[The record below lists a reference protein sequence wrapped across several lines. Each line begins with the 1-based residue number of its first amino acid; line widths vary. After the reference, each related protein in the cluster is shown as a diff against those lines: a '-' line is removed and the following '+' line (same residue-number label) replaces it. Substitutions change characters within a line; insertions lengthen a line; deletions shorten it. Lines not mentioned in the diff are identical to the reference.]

1 METVLATLKAAA
13 EPTRLRLLVLC
24 ARGELNVTELTRVL
38 GQSQPR
44 VSRHLKTLCDAGLL
58 SRHREGTNA
67 FFRVADEGAAAA
79 LARVL
84 VDAIPSDDPV
94 ALLDLS
100 RLDAI
105 KRARA
110 DAAAAYFRENASRW
124 DQLRSMRVP
133 EREVEAA
140 ILEILPDS
148 GLGDLLDIG
157 TGTGRILELLRSR
170 LSRGFGVDQS
180 REMLALAR
188 SRLEAAGARECQVR
202 QGDMYALPF
211 PDASFD
217 TAVVHQVLHY
227 AENPDRVIAEAAR
240 CLRAGGRILIVD
252 FAPHD
257 LESLTREHA
266 HLRSGFAE
274 AEVWEMCRKAGLRPE
289 RALRLPGEPLTV
301 TLWTATLGDGNDNT
315 GVSS

>member
-1 METVLATLKAAA
+1 MDKLLATLKAAA

-24 ARGELNVTELTRVL
+24 ALGELNVTELTQIL

-67 FFRVADEGAAAA
+67 FFRVADEGPAAA

-84 VDAIPSDDPV
+84 VEAVPSENPV
-94 ALLDLS
+94 TTLDLS

-105 KRARA
+105 KRVRA
-110 DAAAAYFRENASRW
+110 DAAAVYFRDNASRW
-124 DQLRSMRVP
+124 DQLRSMHVP

-148 GLGDLLDIG
+148 GLGDLLDVG
-157 TGTGRILELLRSR
+157 TGTGRILELA
-170 LSRGFGVDQS
+170 RGRVTRGVGIDQS
-180 REMLALAR
+180 REMLAVAR
-188 SRLEAAGARECQVR
+188 ARLEAAGARECQVR
-202 QGDMYALPF
+202 QGDMYALPLV
-211 PDASFD
+211 DATFD

-227 AENPDRVIAEAAR
+227 AENPAAVVGEAAR
-240 CLRAGGRILIVD
+240 CLRPGGRILIVD

-257 LESLTREHA
+257 LESLTVEHA

-274 AEVWEMCRKAGLRPE
+274 AEVWEMCRRAGLRPE
-289 RALRLPGEPLTV
+289 RARHLPGDPLTV
-301 TLWTATLGDGNDNT
+301 TLWTAIRSPENENT
-315 GVSS
+315 GVPS

>member
-24 ARGELNVTELTRVL
+24 ARGELNVTELTQIL

-44 VSRHLKTLCDAGLL
+44 VSRHLRTLCDAGLL
-58 SRHREGTNA
+58 NRHREGTNA
-67 FFRVADEGAAAA
+67 FFRVADEGPSAA

-84 VDAIPSDDPV
+84 VDAVPPDNPITV
-94 ALLDLS
+94 LDIQ
-100 RLDAI
+100 RLGSI

-110 DAAAAYFRENASRW
+110 EAAQVYFRNNASRW
-124 DQLRSMRVP
+124 DQLRAMHVP

-148 GLGDLLDIG
+148 GLGELLDVG
-157 TGTGRILELLRSR
+157 TGTGRVLELLSTRAV
-170 LSRGFGVDQS
+170 RGVGIDES
-180 REMLALAR
+180 REMLAIAR
-188 SRLEAAGARECQVR
+188 ARLEAAGIREFLVR

-211 PDASFD
+211 SDAGFD
-217 TAVVHQVLHY
+217 TAVIHQVLHY
-227 AENPDRVIAEAAR
+227 AETPGAVVGEAAR
-240 CLRAGGRILIVD
+240 CLKPGGRVLIVD

-257 LESLTREHA
+257 LESLTLEHA

-274 AEVWEMCRKAGLRPE
+274 AEVWEMCRAAGLVPE
-289 RALRLPGEPLTV
+289 RVRHLPGRPLTV
-301 TLWTATLGDGNDNT
+301 TLWTATRPISTTST
-315 GVSS
+315 GVPT